1 MLEWLANY
9 YTGDG
14 VKNPRKIQSKIN
26 AGKLVPGIY
35 LLTLSANPGNLLEI
49 IPAAMLVQKSAYAL
63 CPAIMGMAKGK
74 DEAIDLAVE
83 ILQEVYQATGA
94 FKIEEFL
101 KNR

>member
-14 VKNPRKIQSKIN
+14 VNNPRKIQSKIN

-94 FKIEEFL
+94 FKVEEYL

>member
-94 FKIEEFL
+94 FKVEEYL

>member
-14 VKNPRKIQSKIN
+14 IKNPRKIQSKIN
-26 AGKLVPGIY
+26 AGKLAPGVY

-63 CPAIMGMAKGK
+63 CPAIAGMAKGK
-74 DEAIDLAVE
+74 DEAIDLATE
-83 ILQEVYQATGA
+83 IILEVYHETGT
-94 FKIEEFL
+94 FKVEEYL

>member
-14 VKNPRKIQSKIN
+14 IKNPRKIQSKIN

-49 IPAAMLVQKSAYAL
+49 IPASMLVQKSAYAL

-74 DEAIDLAVE
+74 DKAIDLAVE

-94 FKIEEFL
+94 FKVEEYL